1 MRRRAQYAS
10 TRPSDLHQTSKV
22 HWKKNE
28 VKQQHRI
35 DVGCRS
41 EQNEQDVASDR
52 HKTQIKHT
60 GHAERRKDHGC
71 SGIAQQIGP
80 AHLALPAP
88 SAFRAVQDCE
98 VVQASMD
105 WAMLGNDPYGR
116 MVDRSCGKS
125 FRSDVAA
132 TVTLSALEVSSSAP
146 MIKMTIV
153 E

>member
-88 SAFRAVQDCE
+88 SAF
-98 VVQASMD
+98 MD